1 MDVKFIALL
10 KLNVDLKNQ
19 EFLKHFS
26 WPKMTLKYP
35 LNLSGLVKIASFIY
49 IKAAF
54 QFRVSHICSK
64 LCVYEMF

>member
-1 MDVKFIALL
+1 MLIKKSRISKTF
-10 KLNVDLKNQ
+10 
-19 EFLKHFS
+19 FLAK
-26 WPKMTLKYP
+26 KTLKYP